1 MPLDG
6 QALREIEE
14 QAVDLA
20 RQAGAV
26 LLEHFQTPLHV
37 EYKGR
42 RAGSAP
48 VTEADRRVEELL
60 HQELA
65 RRFPDH
71 AVVGEEG
78 AGAGSDA
85 AALTWAIDPLD
96 GTTNFLNGLPIYASS
111 IGLLEDGRPV
121 VGAVF
126 LPWPGPRHGRVLHA
140 RRGGGAWE
148 GDVPLRVAPG
158 ASPAP
163 GRAVVLPWL
172 RSGRFQPQG
181 ELRHSPGERRSLYS
195 FAYEI
200 ALAAEGTYQYAL
212 FPTPHIW
219 DVAAGMVLVREAGGD
234 VLTQQRGS
242 SDWRPFRAIKSD
254 DADGP
259 PGQDALRTWVEPILV
274 GNPDMVR
281 YVAGNLT
288 SDGV

>member
-1 MPLDG
+1 MPLDA

-14 QAVDLA
+14 QTVELA
-20 RQAGAV
+20 WRAGAV

-48 VTEADRRVEELL
+48 VTEADRRVEALV
-60 HQELA
+60 QNELA

-85 AALTWAIDPLD
+85 AALTWAVDPLD
-96 GTTNFLNGLPIYASS
+96 GTTNFLNGLPVFASS
-111 IGLLEDGRPV
+111 IGLLEDGKPV

-126 LPWPGPRHGRVLHA
+126 LPWPGRVGGRVLHA
-140 RRGGGAWE
+140 RRDGGAWE

-158 ASPAP
+158 ESPAP
-163 GRAVVLPWL
+163 GRAVVLPWS
-172 RSGRFQPQG
+172 RSGRYQPQG
-181 ELRHSPGERRSLYS
+181 ALRQTPGERRSLYS

-219 DVAAGMVLVREAGGD
+219 DVAAGVVLVREAGGE
-234 VLTQQRGS
+234 VLTTQRGG
-242 SDWRPFRAIKSD
+242 SDWRPFTAVESG
-254 DADGP
+254 DAGGP
-259 PGQDALRTWVEPILV
+259 PGQEALRSWLDPILV

-281 YVAGNLT
+281 YVAAHLA